1 MPRGLQTIVHAGKNV
16 DYGIPDATQH
26 GGGQIE
32 QSRSATERPF
42 IALILFF
49 ACFLSGALARER
61 GLYTLLFAGLQVEGV
76 TLYLLD
82 NVFLLHLALEAA

>member
-1 MPRGLQTIVHAGKNV
+1 VGYRLSFMPGRMSE
-16 DYGIPDATQH
+16 YGIPAATQY

-32 QSRSATERPF
+32 QSRSGTERPF

-49 ACFLSGALARER
+49 ACFFSGALARER
-61 GLYTLLFAGLQVEGV
+61 GLDTLLFAGLQVEGV
-76 TLYLLD
+76 TLNLLD